1 MIDVPGRCLQCSFFK
16 EQHIYEKCTVCRELD
31 FSEIHLC
38 DLNRKGRDPDHF
50 RCHTFRPDL
59 RLVGAK
65 SLSVHPA
72 LSVIRDRKEYFREV
86 LKLLKGSGQC
96 GRKSGCVAC
105 QNDDSI
111 SSRLNKKFHVVWLTT
126 DRKPIFLQSSS
137 YIRFFHDALL
147 TCGALINGK
156 VVLIWLAPDHLHLY
170 LELSEDDSVMDVVED
185 IQLLVQDALIA
196 EFDQLQSVE
205 TEASLFNKEFFIET
219 LD

>member
-1 MIDVPGRCLQCSFFK
+1 MMNVPQRCLQCFFFK
-16 EQHIYEKCTVCRELD
+16 GQHIHEKCTVCRELD

-50 RCHTFRPDL
+50 RCHMFRPDL

-96 GRKSGCVAC
+96 GRKSCVAC
-105 QNDDSI
+105 QNDGGI
-111 SSRLNKKFHVVWLTT
+111 SSQLNKKFHVVWLTT
-126 DRKPIFLQSSS
+126 DRKPVFLQSSS

-156 VVLIWLAPDHLHLY
+156 VVLIWLASDHLHLY
-170 LELSEDDSVMDVVED
+170 LELSEDDFVMDVVED
-185 IQLLVQDALIA
+185 IQLLVQDALIV

-205 TEASLFNKEFFIET
+205 TGPSLFNKEFFIET
-219 LD
+219 ID